1 MSGSGRGRPLRAE
14 QDAPMSPAPWLN
26 DIVSRSSV
34 RVPVHLSPDWF
45 VGFPVEVVVDGC
57 PGYVDPS
64 MLGISDGLRR
74 DLESFQIWW
83 EAHASIDDDAPDD
96 AAPEGQPRATRAG
109 VSGIAPAG
117 SWFTDCSWSSARLA
131 RSCGSGTRPSS
142 DLNPM
147 TLWRQRSPG
156 RRGRCRVRRVRQR

>member
-26 DIVSRSSV
+26 DIASRSSV

-96 AAPEGQPRATRAG
+96 AAPEGQPESYQGWREWNRTG
-109 VSGIAPAG
+109 WELVH
-117 SWFTDCSWSSARLA
+117 RLQLELGT
-131 RSCGSGTRPSS
+131 SCEV
-142 DLNPM
+142 
-147 TLWRQRSPG
+147 LWIGHQTE
-156 RRGRCRVRRVRQR
+156 Q